1 MEGGASLR
9 DSEDTDAGEGLDE
22 GLGEDSNEGDAGC
35 EWVSEGEAA
44 AILNHID
51 EID

>member
-9 DSEDTDAGEGLDE
+9 DSEEVRE
-22 GLGEDSNEGDAGC
+22 GLGDDSNEGDAGC